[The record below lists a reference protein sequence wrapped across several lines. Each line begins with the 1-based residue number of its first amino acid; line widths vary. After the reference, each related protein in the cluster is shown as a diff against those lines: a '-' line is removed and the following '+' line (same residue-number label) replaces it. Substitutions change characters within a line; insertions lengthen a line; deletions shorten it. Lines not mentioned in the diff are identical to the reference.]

1 MSTIAE
7 NVPPMQFTPNAKATA
22 QYRKL
27 GLDEIV
33 QEGDVFVDGG
43 LYTPASCYGHRVSQD
58 DQWDFYRPIQQAQQE
73 AQKYATGA
81 KRSPSQGRGR
91 FDLLPYWGLMA
102 AAQRFEYGVER
113 FGANNWRKG
122 MPMSRLLSSMRRHA
136 MQISEDDAEDHVG
149 AVLFNALVFAHQ
161 RELIAQGKLPKE
173 LDDVTPDS
181 EL

>member
-1 MSTIAE
+1 MKT
-7 NVPPMQFTPNAKATA
+7 

-27 GLDEIV
+27 GIDEIV
-33 QEGDVFVDGG
+33 QDGDVVVDGG
-43 LYTPASCYGHRVSQD
+43 LYTQVRCQGHRVTQD
-58 DQWDFYRPIQQAQQE
+58 DTFEFYRPIQQPQQE
-73 AQKYATGA
+73 AEKFATGA
-81 KRSPSQGRGR
+81 ARSNAKGRGR

-102 AAQRFEYGVER
+102 AAQRFEMGVEK
-113 FGANNWRKG
+113 FGANNWRRG

-136 MQISEDDAEDHVG
+136 MQISEDGAEDHVG
-149 AVLFNALVFAHQ
+149 AVLFNALVYAHQ